1 MLSFIREADKPDGS
15 QGPLSARRIAA
26 FILILASVPLFIIAF
41 PYSVNGWF
49 VFIPGGLC
57 LILAV
62 VLFLFTTLTD
72 LKGLVEAAATFKK
85 SGI

>member
-1 MLSFIREADKPDGS
+1 MFSFLREDKKSDGS
-15 QGPLSARRIAA
+15 PGPLSARRIAA
-26 FILILASVPLFIIAF
+26 FLMIFMAAPLFVLAF
-41 PYSVNGWF
+41 NHSQHGWA

-72 LKGLVEAAATFKK
+72 LKEIVEAATSLKK
-85 SGI
+85 KA